1 MQTGEVEND
10 RFIVSDLTSQSSS
23 PFFNLHFTLNEQDPV
38 EATDY
43 TEELDTM
50 LILVPQLLFSIEHVP

>member
-1 MQTGEVEND
+1 VQTGEVEND
-10 RFIVSDLTSQSSS
+10 RFIKLEVTSQSSP
-23 PFFNLHFTLNEQDPV
+23 PFFNLHLTLNEQDPV

-50 LILVPQLLFSIEHVP
+50 LILVPQLLF

>member
-1 MQTGEVEND
+1 VQIGEVEND
-10 RFIVSDLTSQSSS
+10 RFIVLEVTSQSSP

-50 LILVPQLLFSIEHVP
+50 LILLPQLLFSIEHVP

>member
-1 MQTGEVEND
+1 VQIGEVDND
-10 RFIVSDLTSQSSS
+10 RFIVLEVTSQSSP